1 MNHLNTLRLKFGR
14 SLIAILWVHVLV
26 VAGAEAA
33 LNSGLPTLGPI
44 AAVMVLAGTATMLWW
59 RDPTGRATRIVS
71 GLALIGMAAIFLIV
85 FAGHRWQVDLH
96 MYFFA
101 CLAVLVGWCDWRVI
115 LAATVATAVHHLALD
130 LAVPALVFP
139 DAATDI
145 GRVALHAVIVVVE
158 AAVLI
163 WVCRTTVDS
172 FRALGQSE
180 MEAQAQLARTSVL
193 EQEAAEARAELDMA
207 RRNATEHL
215 ARTFETTVGG
225 ILDHVSSAAAG
236 LRTAAADMS
245 ETASNSARR
254 SSDVASSAGD
264 AARTAET
271 AAEATAQLG
280 ASLGEIER
288 QVSGSADLASRTAAQ
303 AAEAVPLV
311 QELSAAAERIGDVVA
326 LISTVAA
333 QTNLLALNATIEAAR
348 AGEAGRGFAVVA
360 AEVKE
365 LASQTAK
372 ATEDIASQVG
382 RIQTSTQRAVSAV
395 NGITVHIRDMNTL
408 ARQITASVRDQGAA
422 AERIVRTV
430 AEAAAGASAVSSTVT
445 AVAEAVETTGTT
457 AGGLLASASELSVEF
472 DTLGQEVGRFLA
484 SVRAA

>member
-1 MNHLNTLRLKFGR
+1 MNHLNALRLKIGR
-14 SLIAILWVHVLV
+14 SLIAILWAHVLV
-26 VAGAEAA
+26 IAGADAA
-33 LNSGLPTLGPI
+33 LTGGLPTWSPI
-44 AAVMVLAGTATMLWW
+44 VAVAVLAGTATLLWW
-59 RDPTGRATRIVS
+59 RDPIGHATRIVS
-71 GLALIGMAAIFLIV
+71 GVALIGMAAIFLIV
-85 FAGHRWQVDLH
+85 FTGHPWQVDLH

-139 DAATDI
+139 DAAADL
-145 GRVALHAVIVVVE
+145 GRVALHAVIVVME

-163 WVCRTTVDS
+163 WVCRTTVNS

-180 MEAQAQLARTSVL
+180 MEAQAQLARASVL
-193 EQEAAEARAELDMA
+193 ERETAEARSALEEA
-207 RRNATEHL
+207 RRNATEQL

-225 ILDHVSSAAAG
+225 ILSHVSDAAAN
-236 LRTAAADMS
+236 LRSAAADMS
-245 ETASNSARR
+245 ETASDSARR
-254 SSDVASSAGD
+254 SSDVASSAGN
-264 AARTAET
+264 AARAAET

-280 ASLGEIER
+280 ASLSEIER
-288 QVSGSADLASRTAAQ
+288 QVSGSAELASRTAAE

-360 AEVKE
+360 AEVKA
-365 LASQTAK
+365 LAGQTAK
-372 ATEDIASQVG
+372 ATEDIATQVG
-382 RIQTSTQRAVSAV
+382 QIQTSTQRAVAAV

-408 ARQITASVRDQGAA
+408 ATQITASVREQGAA

-430 AEAAAGASAVSSTVT
+430 ADAASSTGAVSTTVT
-445 AVAEAVETTGTT
+445 TVADAVEATGTT
-457 AGGLLASASELSVEF
+457 AGSLLASASELSVEF
-472 DTLGQEVGRFLA
+472 DALGREVGRFLT

>member
-1 MNHLNTLRLKFGR
+1 MNHLDALRLKFGR
-14 SLIAILWVHVLV
+14 SLIAILWVHMLV

-33 LNSGLPTLGPI
+33 LTGGLPTWGPI
-44 AAVMVLAGTATMLWW
+44 AAVAVLAGTATLFWW
-59 RDPTGRATRIVS
+59 MDPIGTATRIVS
-71 GLALIGMAAIFLIV
+71 GVALIGMAAIFVVV
-85 FAGHRWQVDLH
+85 FAGHPWQIDLH

-115 LAATVATAVHHLALD
+115 LAATIATAVHHLALD

-145 GRVALHAVIVVVE
+145 GRVAVHAVIVVVE
-158 AAVLI
+158 SSVLI

-180 MEAQAQLARTSVL
+180 REAQAQLARAQLL
-193 EQEAAEARAELDMA
+193 EREAAEAQSALEEE
-207 RRNATEHL
+207 RRNTTEQL

-225 ILDHVSSAAAG
+225 ILEHVSGAAAS
-236 LRTAAADMS
+236 LRSAAADMS
-245 ETASNSARR
+245 ETASDSARR
-254 SSDVASSAGD
+254 SSDVASSAGA
-264 AARTAET
+264 AARAAET

-280 ASLGEIER
+280 ASLSEIER
-288 QVSGSADLASRTAAQ
+288 QVSGSADLASRTAAE
-303 AAEAVPLV
+303 AADAVPLV

-365 LASQTAK
+365 LAGQTAK
-372 ATEDIASQVG
+372 ATEDIAAQVAQ
-382 RIQTSTQRAVSAV
+382 IQSSTQRAVTAV
-395 NGITVHIRDMNTL
+395 NGITVHIRDMNDL
-408 ARQITASVRDQGAA
+408 ATQITVAVRDQGAA

-430 AEAAAGASAVSSTVT
+430 AEAAAGTGAVSTTVT
-445 AVAEAVETTGTT
+445 TVADAVEATGTT
-457 AGGLLASASELSVEF
+457 AGSLLASASDLSVEF
-472 DTLGQEVGRFLA
+472 DALGREVDRFLA